1 MTDLINIAVRARNKA
16 RFAGTAH
23 HMAAERAS
31 RKNIWIGVPVVIFSS
46 IVATSIFG
54 SISEAPPSTTW
65 QIITGFVALTA
76 AVLSALQTFF
86 RFAEQ
91 SQMHLAAA
99 TNFLA
104 MRRKLD
110 VFLVRHSDSDES
122 SHEKALQ
129 ELEPMLEELESIGR
143 TAPVVSNTLYHQAK
157 NEVIRRIL
165 STLEQKLSSLEE
177 NEQ

>member
-1 MTDLINIAVRARNKA
+1 MSDLINIALRGRNKA

-31 RKNIWIGVPVVIFSS
+31 RKHIWFGVPVVIFSS

-54 SISEAPPSTTW
+54 SISETPPSTTW

-99 TNFLA
+99 ANFLS

-110 VFLVRHSDSDES
+110 VFLARNRNSDES
-122 SHEKALQ
+122 SQEEMLQ
-129 ELEPMLEELESIGR
+129 ELEHMLEELENIGR
-143 TAPVVSNTLYHQAK
+143 TAPVVSNALYNQAK
-157 NEVIRRIL
+157 KEVIHSERFR
-165 STLEQKLSSLEE
+165 EREPVNDDE
-177 NEQ
+177 RN

>member
-1 MTDLINIAVRARNKA
+1 MADLINIVVRASNKA

-23 HMAAERAS
+23 HIAAERAS
-31 RKNIWIGVPVVIFSS
+31 RKNIWLGVPVVIFSS

-54 SISEAPPSTTW
+54 SISEAPPSTIW
-65 QIITGFVALTA
+65 QIITGFVALSA

-86 RFAEQ
+86 RFAER

-99 TNFLA
+99 ANFLS

-110 VFLVRHSDSDES
+110 IFIVRYSDSDQTSE
-122 SHEKALQ
+122 EKALQ

-143 TAPVVSNTLYHQAK
+143 TAPVVSNALYHQAK
-157 NEVIRRIL
+157 NEVIRSERFG
-165 STLEQKLSSLEE
+165 EQEPIT
-177 NEQ
+177 